1 MDYTSTL
8 HNLIQLS
15 YSELAQD
22 ERSTVMDQITTSD
35 ELCDIFS
42 EIEQIKSAMDSE
54 MYSPNP
60 TSVRM
65 VLEESQR
72 SELEMH

>member
-1 MDYTSTL
+1 
-8 HNLIQLS
+8 
-15 YSELAQD
+15 
-22 ERSTVMDQITTSD
+22 MDQITTSD

-60 TSVRM
+60 TSVRI